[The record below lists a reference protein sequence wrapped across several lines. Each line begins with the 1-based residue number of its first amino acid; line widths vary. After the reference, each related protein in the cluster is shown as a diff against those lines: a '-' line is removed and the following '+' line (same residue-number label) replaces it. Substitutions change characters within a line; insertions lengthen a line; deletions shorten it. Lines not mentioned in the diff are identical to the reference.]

1 MHSTDSNQSNPFTVP
16 AEYEGIHFSSEE
28 CHSSGKRS
36 GQTPLEQ
43 PISDLT
49 AEGGFVQTEMED
61 SDDPSVTGIPLSKTP
76 IMKMKSKSE
85 PKRIAVSLKGT
96 SESEAVTESEMELE
110 PLEASVMGTS
120 MAPELMSPLL
130 TESVK
135 PSVLV
140 NISNP
145 FVADQKKLVMNP
157 ATVFSGRLGT
167 VAFCLAGPAE
177 CSNSTSNTNK

>member
-1 MHSTDSNQSNPFTVP
+1 MSSRRKSTTPCMVLPSDVVEQDPDMEALEGNEGAESVAEGPTEGAVVP
-16 AEYEGIHFSSEE
+16 METETEYEGIHLSSED
-28 CHSSGKRS
+28 CRSAGKRS

-49 AEGGFVQTEMED
+49 TEGGFVQTEMED

-85 PKRIAVSLKGT
+85 PKRIAMSQKGM

-120 MAPELMSPLL
+120 MAPEHMSPLL
-130 TESVK
+130 TESV
-135 PSVLV
+135 
-140 NISNP
+140 
-145 FVADQKKLVMNP
+145 
-157 ATVFSGRLGT
+157 
-167 VAFCLAGPAE
+167 
-177 CSNSTSNTNK
+177 